1 MIVNETTNF
10 IKTIVLKNENI
21 NIPTCIC
28 IYMCLIN
35 YFFVYLFKFK
45 QGHFSSYI
53 HAYLKSLKEQ
63 KIYSR

>member
-1 MIVNETTNF
+1 MSGSFLDLIIIYLF
-10 IKTIVLKNENI
+10 
-21 NIPTCIC
+21 IC